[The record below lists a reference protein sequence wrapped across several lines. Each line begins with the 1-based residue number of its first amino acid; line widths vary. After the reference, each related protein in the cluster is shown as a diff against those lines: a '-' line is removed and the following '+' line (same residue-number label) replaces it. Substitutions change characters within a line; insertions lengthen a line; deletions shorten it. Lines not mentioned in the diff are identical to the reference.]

1 MKLDLANRPNP
12 RPMTGAQLNAR
23 RNRMARSM
31 PNVSYD
37 ARQSIIASYCD
48 HLHDHDHLIQY
59 AVTLQTNLIPAETPR
74 QLEWQLSLLKENFR
88 HFCNRLNQDVYGN
101 GHKRK
106 PEQFSLLILPVIQGA
121 LFSPYGARTLH
132 YHLALGNVPAELD
145 FKTLSTLIRRNWKT
159 VRVLFSARLQT
170 RQIHGSLRGHL
181 GLAHPRSL
189 QRSQQPRS
197 RHPDD
202 RAPCGYQLFY

>member
-31 PNVSYD
+31 PSVSYD
-37 ARQSIIASYCD
+37 ARRSIIASYCD

-74 QLEWQLSLLKENFR
+74 QLEWQFGVLKENFR

-106 PEQFSLLILPVIQGA
+106 PDQFSLLILPVIQGA

-159 VRVLFSARLQT
+159 VRVARDDTDTRPADPGWQT
-170 RQIHGSLRGHL
+170 YITREVEQGHIASIDYDNWHVPHEVLSL
-181 GLAHPRSL
+181 
-189 QRSQQPRS
+189 
-197 RHPDD
+197 
-202 RAPCGYQLFY
+202 